1 MSIIFQIIIWL
12 VVLSGLA
19 WVFRLA
25 GQRVTGNAPKYRDMS
40 FGIAFGYVLGAALL
54 IWVVWTYY
62 VARTA
67 DPDIAKKFFFFRV
80 ALEGFVGFSILAYYT
95 RLFGMYVGSNG
106 SKKLFRSM
114 PLTAAF
120 GIIVIVFYAFLA
132 IFAGQVSATTIIG
145 LAVIGAPLCIYVR
158 TNLVP
163 DAAKSII
170 WIVFSVLAIFVL
182 MYFVGPLAPHGQE
195 EIFAKANLVPG
206 GNPAMGG
213 DPAFPLGTDQIGRDI
228 LSRLIYGAQN
238 TVGIAF
244 ATTCLAFFLGGTLG
258 FLAATLGGW
267 LDQLLSR
274 AVDVLMAIP
283 ALIFA
288 LLLMTIASVWAPT
301 LGIPLTVFM
310 VVIIAVIDSTRVF
323 RLARA
328 VGTSIVVMDYI
339 EASKLRGEGLGY
351 LIFREILP
359 NATAPLL
366 AEFGLRFCFVFL
378 TIASLSFLGV
388 GIQPPLADWGTM
400 VRDLAQFINF
410 AAFAPQVAT
419 APLLAASAIAL
430 LTVAVNFVVDWMLHK
445 TSGLKE

>member
-1 MSIIFQIIIWL
+1 MSTWMIL
-12 VVLSGLA
+12 LGACALA
-19 WVFRLA
+19 LPLGYAFRAA
-25 GQRVTGNAPKYRDMS
+25 GQSATGNTPYFRDM
-40 FGIAFGYVLGAALL
+40 GTGVAYGYVLGAMLLALIL
-54 IWVVWTYY
+54 YHYINSWLVDETQANSY
-62 VARTA
+62 
-67 DPDIAKKFFFFRV
+67 FFFRV
-80 ALEGFVGFSILAYYT
+80 ALHGLVIFAAAAWLFREFGKRVGTSGT
-95 RLFGMYVGSNG
+95 R
-106 SKKLFRSM
+106 KLFRSM
-114 PLTAAF
+114 PLTASF
-120 GIIVIVFYAFLA
+120 GVLMIILYAIVA
-132 IFAGQVSATTIIG
+132 IFAG
-145 LAVIGAPLCIYVR
+145 VIAPY
-158 TNLVP
+158 
-163 DAAKSII
+163 
-170 WIVFSVLAIFVL
+170 
-182 MYFVGPLAPHGQE
+182 GQE
-195 EIFAKANLVPG
+195 EILGAANVVPG

-213 DPAFPLGTDQIGRDI
+213 NPDYPLGTDQIGRDI

-244 ATTCLAFFLGGTLG
+244 ITTLLAFFIGGTLG

-288 LLLMTIASVWAPT
+288 LLLMTIASVWANEW
-301 LGIPLTVFM
+301 GIPLTYFM

-328 VGTSIVVMDYI
+328 VGQNIVVMDYI
-339 EASKLRGEGLGY
+339 EAAKLRGEGLGY
-351 LIFREILP
+351 LIFKEILP

-400 VRDLAQFINF
+400 VKDLSQFINF
-410 AAFAPQVAT
+410 AAFAPQVAA
-419 APLLAASAIAL
+419 APLLAAGAIAL

-445 TSGLKE
+445 SSGLKE